1 MGATILGAL
10 LEVSSWGCFR
20 EGAFGGAFGAR
31 SGVCSGVHSGG
42 AFRGVFGGALR
53 RVARGC
59 SGGVRGVFGRYIA
72 TAVGLHIFII
82 LLPTR
87 ADGLSVP
94 RLNSWWK
101 ARGKKFQRYRGQP
114 D

>member
-1 MGATILGAL
+1 MLLGARLGAL
-10 LEVSSWGCFR
+10 S
-20 EGAFGGAFGAR
+20 GAR
-31 SGVCSGVHSGG
+31 LGVCSGVHSGV

-53 RVARGC
+53 RVA
-59 SGGVRGVFGRYIA
+59 RGVFGRYIA

-94 RLNSWWK
+94 LLNSWWRG
-101 ARGKKFQRYRGQP
+101 RGKKFKRYRGRP

>member
-1 MGATILGAL
+1 MDATILGAL

-20 EGAFGGAFGAR
+20 GRVWGRVRGFTRGCVQEGVRECAQE
-31 SGVCSGVHSGG
+31 
-42 AFRGVFGGALR
+42 
-53 RVARGC
+53 GC
-59 SGGVRGVFGRYIA
+59 SGGVWEVFGRYIA

-94 RLNSWWK
+94 LLNSWWR
-101 ARGKKFQRYRGQP
+101 ARGKKFQRYRGRP

>member
-10 LEVSSWGCFR
+10 LEVGVLL
-20 EGAFGGAFGAR
+20 GALLGAR
-31 SGVCSGVHSGG
+31 SGACSGARSGVHSGG
-42 AFRGVFGGALR
+42 AFRGVWCAQE
-53 RVARGC
+53 GC
-59 SGGVRGVFGRYIA
+59 SGGVWGVFGRYIA

-94 RLNSWWK
+94 LLNSWWR
-101 ARGKKFQRYRGQP
+101 ARGKKFQRYRGRP